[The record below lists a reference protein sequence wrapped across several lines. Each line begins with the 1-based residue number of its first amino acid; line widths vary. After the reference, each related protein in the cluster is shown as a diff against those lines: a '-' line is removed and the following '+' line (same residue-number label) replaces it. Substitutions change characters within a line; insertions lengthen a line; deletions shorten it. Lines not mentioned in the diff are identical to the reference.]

1 MLPFIIRS
9 SQPEDFATVE
19 CLVRGVVAEK
29 YGHLFAAAPPPANSS
44 GDWHGSL
51 LAEVQGKIVG
61 VGLAKQDCVY
71 DLWLAA
77 EYRNHGLG
85 AALLAKLETQIA
97 QAGFNIAQLRVVA
110 ENSAARRFYA
120 RNGWTQGNTYPHEKW
135 GFAMVD
141 FSKSVA

>member
-9 SQPEDFATVE
+9 SHPEDFIAVE
-19 CLVRGVVAEK
+19 SLVRDVVAEK
-29 YGHLFAAAPPPANSS
+29 YGHLFAAAPPPANST
-44 GDWHGSL
+44 GDWHDSL
-51 LAEVQGKIVG
+51 LVEVQGKIVG

-71 DLWLAA
+71 DLWLATA
-77 EYRNHGLG
+77 HRNHGHG

-97 QAGFNIAQLRVVA
+97 RAGFNIAQLRVVA

-120 RNGWTQGNTYPHEKW
+120 RNGWTERITYPHEKW
-135 GFAMVD
+135 SFAMVD